1 MSIQSS
7 STPSGFPKTSHN
19 GTSIVV
25 IATVVVIVVLVLAGG
40 LATYL
45 FLQWRA
51 RQTHRDPERQPR
63 ASMAVDR
70 RHVADQLT
78 SCGSTS
84 HLVPHFSV
92 YCRSV
97 LLFRVLINL

>member
-7 STPSGFPKTSHN
+7 STPSGLHETSHN
-19 GTSIVV
+19 DTSTAV
-25 IATVVVIVVLVLAGG
+25 IATVVVIVAVMLAVG
-40 LATYL
+40 LAVYL

-51 RQTHRDPERQPR
+51 RQTHYDPERRPR

-70 RHVADQLT
+70 RHVADQIT
-78 SCGSTS
+78 PCGSTS

-97 LLFRVLINL
+97 L